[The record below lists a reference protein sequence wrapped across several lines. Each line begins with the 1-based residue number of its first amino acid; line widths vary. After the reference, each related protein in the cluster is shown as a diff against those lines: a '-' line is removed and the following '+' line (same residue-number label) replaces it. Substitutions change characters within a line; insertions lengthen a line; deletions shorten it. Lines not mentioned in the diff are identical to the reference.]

1 MQPWVLNLI
10 VDCAVGKKKCHGN
23 DDHVTSVQ
31 WFESVLDIDRQQRD
45 ISRIIRLIRSQFFL
59 IEKWK
64 SKDYFID
71 VLEARFKAV

>member
-1 MQPWVLNLI
+1 MTTSRAFNDLNQFSISTANKETYL
-10 VDCAVGKKKCHGN
+10 A
-23 DDHVTSVQ
+23 S
-31 WFESVLDIDRQQRD
+31 LDLYGH
-45 ISRIIRLIRSQFFL
+45 SFFF